1 MPVQILFFGS
11 LTDITGT
18 ASLEMEAVAGTAELT
33 KQLHLQFPALA
44 FAKYT
49 MAVNKEMV
57 TADTPLTPGSTIALL
72 PPFSGG

>member
-11 LTDITGT
+11 LTDIAGT
-18 ASLEMEAVAGTAELT
+18 ASLEMDDLPGTAELT
-33 KQLHLQFPALA
+33 KQLHLQFPELA

-57 TADTPLTPGSTIALL
+57 TADITLTPGSTVALL